1 MNVITSFTSLFTI
14 VVRLIAIQVLHSY
27 LQAQLGYNVER
38 NLFRCVQVYKYG
50 ICYDIYCIHMRELAH
65 VPNCVQF
72 KELSISEIYGLRFVS
87 T

>member
-1 MNVITSFTSLFTI
+1 MIHVVKLMNVITSFTSLFTI

-50 ICYDIYCIHMRELAH
+50 ICYDIYY
-65 VPNCVQF
+65 
-72 KELSISEIYGLRFVS
+72 ISTFHIVIYYL
-87 T
+87 